1 MAARF
6 NTEEVLVMLD
16 DNNVEEEQSVESSED
31 EDEDEE
37 KLGRCLDSFEG
48 GEGFNKPFFKENA
61 IDVLMPLVRA
71 AKPTASQLLSKTNI
85 NAGTVLH
92 RESRLWLRMIMNRL
106 AGRVSV
112 RKPYYEVFYYTF
124 WDEH

>member
-6 NTEEVLVMLD
+6 NTEEVLAMLN

-31 EDEDEE
+31 EDEDEEEE

-71 AKPTASQLLSKTNI
+71 AKPTGDLEGMVSI
-85 NAGTVLH
+85 LH
-92 RESRLWLRMIMNRL
+92 VI
-106 AGRVSV
+106 SV
-112 RKPYYEVFYYTF
+112 ISFVI
-124 WDEH
+124 